1 MAKEWWADAPVVDS
15 SSEPEWWADAPLAD
29 EPPKKRTWG
38 EAITDTGKKIAS
50 GVSAVGEEFG
60 RLRDEVFT
68 GVDNTKASA
77 VTVNTAAQAAQLQK
91 TNDRLAELMSYG
103 EGDSPEAQGL
113 RKTADFYA
121 KRMPRMVGDMTEAQ
135 ADAQRGAA
143 MTTRPAVAAMGEAK
157 TFGEAWDIFKA
168 NPYDV
173 IAGVTATSLPGT
185 VPALIVGAAMGPAA
199 GAAAMGGSSA
209 VTEAGSSIADFAR
222 ESGVDTKDRKAVEA
236 FFANRENLAA
246 AMNYAGKRA
255 GIIGALDTASG
266 RIAGKTL
273 APAFKS
279 GIARQAVNV
288 PTQMAVQAGMGAGGE
303 AGAQIATK
311 GRIDQPGQVLMEAA
325 GELGGAPSEVAAFSK
340 DARDAILNRGSAK
353 PDPVQSVMATG
364 SVDEAIAAATE
375 SVEPDAE
382 PAPSTAIQDAGKAW
396 RDMGILAS
404 GATSSIAA
412 RQAGQGWQ
420 DIAPNQTGSL
430 EAQRAEIER
439 AGAQASAARDARLA
453 SLGQAWQDLG
463 ITDPQDDLQAQRA
476 GMRGEPTAMQLAMQ
490 RAQEKA
496 DVSPAPDLQRP
507 VAASSG
513 AGSIDAPASLG
524 NGVDAGERL
533 GTDPTGSGNSG
544 VVDAGVRTAVDTAGP
559 LNFTFTKNASGTVL
573 VNGEPAAIRA
583 AFPDAQGMVKYTDGK
598 PSGVLFSTRSSPD
611 VLAQL
616 ETPRV
621 QNPAQRTNPETTQA
635 APAQAP
641 AAARPDAGG
650 QPAARAE
657 AGAGALAAD
666 GLKPID
672 PNLIPVSKRGTK
684 TNAPLAPVNTV
695 QVATESVADTGPI
708 GRNNVPLSEG
718 GKPYKTKM
726 SADTA
731 RKNQPAMRV
740 KRVEG
745 GYVLVEK
752 TPAQL
757 AAQEKAA
764 KRLSQPRTSPKG
776 EPIPAHSMIA
786 AAGGL
791 SKEVMAD
798 MGMGDNPKVGNRR
811 LFAAAGGLTIEEAT
825 EKLVEDGYLQEGA
838 SHSQAMDLIKR
849 SLTNPQYTPEGTER
863 MAEKELQEREAAFNA
878 EQEALALA
886 QEADDTAYDAIVAA
900 FEAAMLD
907 MPQGVSQSE
916 MSMEDAL
923 LAAGFTEQELT
934 NDTAEQTDVGGADA
948 GAAGAVLE
956 NGQSPAE
963 AEAGGG
969 AQAAEGRVGTPGQD
983 QGGREGF
990 ALSAPT
996 REDILA
1002 QQERADAAA
1011 KEEAKADKEAADK
1024 AKADSERGEFTLT
1037 GSDRAAD
1044 VGAAGGQTDIFGE
1057 AAEPTNSVD
1066 RFEVGK
1072 SLTKEQRK
1080 SVLAT
1085 LVDVYKAKGAPREIK
1100 GQGRDGNE
1108 RSGYV
1113 HSPELFEKS
1122 DITGA
1127 MVRYYVTLP
1136 DGRIA
1141 HPSELFPDYTQND
1154 INNEIERRANAEKR
1168 NREIARQTYLADTFD
1183 TKREAAD
1190 FWNDKS
1196 AKSIKTAN
1204 GSPSVYDALGRDF
1217 ITDGSKF
1224 AMIPSPVLKNQDMM
1238 DAIKAE
1244 GWKVAGPAPEAQP
1257 ITPDEAANM
1266 QRGDIVRDSKGVEY
1280 YAWSARFGRLDVVP
1294 LENGKPVVY
1303 AGSTIRFA
1311 LDQQTR
1317 YRRS

>member
-50 GVSAVGEEFG
+50 GVSAVGDEFG

-68 GVDNTKASA
+68 GVDNTRASA
-77 VTVNTAAQAAQLQK
+77 ITTNTTAQAAQLQK

-103 EGDSPEAQGL
+103 EGDTPEAQGL

-121 KRMPRMVGDMTEAQ
+121 KRMPRMVGEMTEAQ

-353 PDPVQSVMATG
+353 PDPVQSVMATS

-420 DIAPNQTGSL
+420 DIAPDQSGSL

-463 ITDPQDDLQAQRA
+463 ITAPQDDLQAQRA
-476 GMRGEPTAMQLAMQ
+476 GMRGQPTAMQLAMQ

-533 GTDPTGSGNSG
+533 GTDPAGSGNSG

-573 VNGEPAAIRA
+573 VTGNPAEIRA
-583 AFPDAQGMVKYTDGK
+583 AFPDAQGMVKYADGK

-616 ETPRV
+616 ETPSV

-635 APAQAP
+635 APVEAP
-641 AAARPDAGG
+641 AAARPDASG

-666 GLKPID
+666 GVKRGTELAKTPTVEELRAMPIDTKDQATAYTAGYKARLQAELPIGQGRFIGAKSKPWTVSNQDLVAKNSKATEVAEQNYWQMPYEQAIKKELFQGLPKAKWEAERIKRGMPIDGNAPKPID
-672 PNLIPVSKRGTK
+672 PRLIPVSKRGEPTMSLGK
-684 TNAPLAPVNTV
+684 VASWVIKNKQTGEVVMETFDKKKVDALNTAKYEAVPIQEHLGGINKDKEQKQPVAPVQPT
-695 QVATESVADTGPI
+695 QPATESVADAGPL

-718 GKPYKTKM
+718 GKPYKTKL

-956 NGQSPAE
+956 NGQGPAE

-969 AQAAEGRVGTPGQD
+969 AQAAEGRDGTPGQD

-990 ALSAPT
+990 DLSAPS
-996 REDILA
+996 RQDVLA
-1002 QQERADAAA
+1002 QQAALEAEA
-1011 KEEAKADKEAADK
+1011 KRKEDGGDKPAPRRELTGDIPDMFNPQGSVFDQPAEAEAKA
-1024 AKADSERGEFTLT
+1024 
-1037 GSDRAAD
+1037 
-1044 VGAAGGQTDIFGE
+1044 
-1057 AAEPTNSVD
+1057 
-1066 RFEVGK
+1066 
-1072 SLTKEQRK
+1072 
-1080 SVLAT
+1080 
-1085 LVDVYKAKGAPREIK
+1085 
-1100 GQGRDGNE
+1100 
-1108 RSGYV
+1108 
-1113 HSPELFEKS
+1113 
-1122 DITGA
+1122 
-1127 MVRYYVTLP
+1127 
-1136 DGRIA
+1136 
-1141 HPSELFPDYTQND
+1141 
-1154 INNEIERRANAEKR
+1154 
-1168 NREIARQTYLADTFD
+1168 
-1183 TKREAAD
+1183 
-1190 FWNDKS
+1190 
-1196 AKSIKTAN
+1196 
-1204 GSPSVYDALGRDF
+1204 
-1217 ITDGSKF
+1217 
-1224 AMIPSPVLKNQDMM
+1224 
-1238 DAIKAE
+1238 
-1244 GWKVAGPAPEAQP
+1244 APEA
-1257 ITPDEAANM
+1257 TPTPEANQAIEPPSTEAVARETIDLKKRLAVLN
-1266 QRGDIVRDSKGVEY
+1266 RLKGC
-1280 YAWSARFGRLDVVP
+1280 L
-1294 LENGKPVVY
+1294 K
-1303 AGSTIRFA
+1303 
-1311 LDQQTR
+1311 
-1317 YRRS
+1317 